1 MVSNLLFEK
10 YLKNPVSDISLSIEQ
25 QNNLNAAM
33 ITLVYEIENFYE
45 KNKLAEFIKKE
56 ICNFRKK
63 LNEKFPNK
71 EIITREIMK
80 MLILDILY
88 YLRDSESL
96 SITTQEFKQIRETII
111 YTMCGYND

>member
-1 MVSNLLFEK
+1 MISNILFEK

-63 LNEKFPNK
+63 LNEKFPDK
-71 EIITREIMK
+71 KIITLEIKK
-80 MLILDILY
+80 MLTLDILY
-88 YLRDSESL
+88 YLKDSESL
-96 SITTQEFKQIRETII
+96 SLTAQHFEQIRQTIV
-111 YTMCGYND
+111 YAMCGYNE